1 MKNYILPLFC
11 LLFSVSISAQ
21 PEHRVAVDGRTIVFE
36 ELDNLVVIGYDGND
50 LKIGRQGNPDENTDD
65 RAKGLRKISAGG
77 MKDNTGFGLN
87 AQVRD
92 GEVVVS
98 QVGRGDGIIQVQVPN
113 KSVVR
118 IVQSTYHGGDLTVSN
133 FKGELDV
140 SMHYHQV
147 KLTNAYGPLSVNTIY
162 GGIFATFSEGVPT
175 KDIRLHSTYQDVDVT
190 LPGNTKANLRL
201 STGYGDMYTDF
212 DVDVVAN
219 PKAAAKAGERGE
231 ASEDQEGH
239 EDHADGDEG
248 LTGTINGG
256 GKLIS
261 LTASYKNIYLRKL

>member
-1 MKNYILPLFC
+1 MKNFILPLLC
-11 LLFSVSISAQ
+11 LLFSFGLSAQ
-21 PEHRVAVDGRTIVFE
+21 PEHRVAVDGKTIVFE
-36 ELDNLVVIGYDGND
+36 ELDNLVIIGYDGAD
-50 LKIGRQGNPDENTDD
+50 MKIGRQGTPEENTDE

-77 MKDNTGFGLN
+77 MTDNTGFGLN

-118 IVQSTYHGGDLTVSN
+118 VVQSTYHGGDLMVSN

-147 KLTNAYGPLSVNTIY
+147 KLTNTYGPLSVNTIY
-162 GGIFATFSEGVPT
+162 GSIFATFSEGPPT
-175 KDIRLHSTYQDVDVT
+175 KDIRLHSTYQDVDLT
-190 LPGNTKANLRL
+190 LPKNTKANLRL

-212 DVDVVAN
+212 DVDVVADKEGA
-219 PKAAAKAGERGE
+219 PKATE
-231 ASEDQEGH
+231 H
-239 EDHADGDEG
+239 EHDESSA
-248 LTGTINGG
+248 LTGKINGG
-256 GKLIS
+256 GKLIA
-261 LTASYKNIYLRKL
+261 LTASYKNIYLRQL